1 MNSRWVWKYCALT
14 GLKNCGVTN
23 SSSHHSRGSIWGGPR
38 FSSPVVLVT
47 SGRDSQSQQVLVPQM
62 VASLLGELTDQ
73 VSGHVHSTEPGFCDN
88 ISEVIPSRCERPAHV
103 SPEWVDNSV
112 LMKACLD
119 FLLFCL
125 NKGMKGTAV
134 KEEGAWIFIPKVKT
148 TAWF

>member
-1 MNSRWVWKYCALT
+1 MNSRWVWKYRALT

-23 SSSHHSRGSIWGGPR
+23 GSSHHSRGSIWGGPR

-47 SGRDSQSQQVLVPQM
+47 SGRDSESAGLSPTDGS
-62 VASLLGELTDQ
+62 VASRRAHRSSIRTCSQHWARFLWQHQWSNT
-73 VSGHVHSTEPGFCDN
+73 
-88 ISEVIPSRCERPAHV
+88 SRCERPAHV

-148 TAWF
+148 AAWF

>member
-1 MNSRWVWKYCALT
+1 MNSRWVWKYRALT

-88 ISEVIPSRCERPAHV
+88 ISEVIPLVVRGQ
-103 SPEWVDNSV
+103 
-112 LMKACLD
+112 LMFPLSGLTTLCWWRLVWI
-119 FLLFCL
+119 FFCL

-148 TAWF
+148 AAWF